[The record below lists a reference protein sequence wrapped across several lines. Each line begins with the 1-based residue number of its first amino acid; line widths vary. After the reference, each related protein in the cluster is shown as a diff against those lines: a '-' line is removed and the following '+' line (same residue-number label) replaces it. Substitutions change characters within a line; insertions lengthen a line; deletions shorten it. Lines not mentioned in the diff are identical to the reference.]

1 MAFTTTTPPT
11 SRYALRWLPA
21 AALVL
26 GVAALSGCDRG
37 ASTPPMPRATP
48 DGTTPGGAMPAPPPS
63 GVTPEA
69 PATPSNKP

>member
-1 MAFTTTTPPT
+1 MAFTTTTPLT

-37 ASTPPMPRATP
+37 ASTPAMPRA
-48 DGTTPGGAMPAPPPS
+48 
-63 GVTPEA
+63 TPEA